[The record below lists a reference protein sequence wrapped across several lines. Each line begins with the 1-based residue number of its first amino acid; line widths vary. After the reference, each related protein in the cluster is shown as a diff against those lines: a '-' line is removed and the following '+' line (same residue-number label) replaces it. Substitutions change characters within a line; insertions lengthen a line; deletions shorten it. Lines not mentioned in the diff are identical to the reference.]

1 MNVLQHLTNDYTE
14 IRLGKTYYI
23 VLGPLTFSKYLCTF
37 LKVLLIKMVIVWYV
51 LLDVKQ
57 YNATLLLSGMQDVL
71 LDEDILLIGLGFSI
85 QSVLHSSF

>member
-1 MNVLQHLTNDYTE
+1 MLKKKFSPQLDDRRYSANYYYINNSAVTNDT
-14 IRLGKTYYI
+14 I
-23 VLGPLTFSKYLCTF
+23 S
-37 LKVLLIKMVIVWYV
+37 IKMVIVWYV

-57 YNATLLLSGMQDVL
+57 YNATLLLSSMQDVL